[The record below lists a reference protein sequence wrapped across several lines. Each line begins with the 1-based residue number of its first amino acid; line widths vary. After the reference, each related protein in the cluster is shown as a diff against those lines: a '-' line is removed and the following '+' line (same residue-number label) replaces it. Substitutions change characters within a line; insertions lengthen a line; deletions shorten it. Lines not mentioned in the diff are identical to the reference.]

1 MIIKTRLQKQQFHDI
16 DTKRYNINTIWL
28 LKVNTVLH
36 TLEMCDRRKTI
47 YYINRKRDTGF
58 VKQINC
64 QMFMN
69 LNDDKKDEFIIPS
82 GLNFNCRDRL
92 RLLYEIYI

>member
-28 LKVNTVLH
+28 LKLNTILH
-36 TLEMCDRRKTI
+36 RLEMCDRRKTI
-47 YYINRKRDTGF
+47 YYINRKRDTVF

-69 LNDDKKDEFIIPS
+69 LNDDKKDEFILAS
-82 GLNFNCRDRL
+82 VLNFRCTDSL
-92 RLLYEIYI
+92 SLLYEIYI